1 MQEVRLYL
9 PRFEME
15 HSLGLAES
23 LQAMGMP
30 LAFDEA
36 RADFSAMADLRDGAR
51 LFISDVLHKA
61 FVAVDEE
68 GTEAAAA
75 TAVIVGVTSAA
86 PPPPPATFGAD
97 RPFLFLIRD
106 ADTGAILFTGQVADP
121 DGLN

>member
-68 GTEAAAA
+68 GSSAYRKDPRWCMS
-75 TAVIVGVTSAA
+75 GTSSVVPSARVKGSSRVCSGSKA
-86 PPPPPATFGAD
+86 
-97 RPFLFLIRD
+97 RSH
-106 ADTGAILFTGQVADP
+106 DP
-121 DGLN
+121 RK